1 MASRKL
7 ARGRVEQALAEDQQR
22 HAALVR
28 AAGEQRTR
36 ALLED
41 SARDL
46 ERRLRVAEGLR
57 APSGE
62 LARHEFTLAQLRA
75 TLAQVRSVLK
85 QRTLPGLKG
94 ILVDGTAQAADGAA
108 QATVAHLARA
118 DAAFRGVGTQP
129 LALDEARLLDR
140 AAMGAHSSLLHR
152 LSSGGTTAP
161 GADSEEHHA
170 KAGILARYGAST
182 IEHFERVLQLGVLQ
196 RKSWRDMRDD
206 LRKKSPFL
214 MGKPAWWAQRIVR
227 TELMGAAGRGAWEA
241 SRLRRRAAWRRRE
254 DHQFGVR
261 RPHGL
266 FSGGVARNRGRGAGS
281 VSTEVSGCNR
291 ARAYGTWPRL
301 HRNPESPSAW

>member
-1 MASRKL
+1 M
-7 ARGRVEQALAEDQQR
+7 
-22 HAALVR
+22 
-28 AAGEQRTR
+28 
-36 ALLED
+36 
-41 SARDL
+41 
-46 ERRLRVAEGLR
+46 
-57 APSGE
+57 
-62 LARHEFTLAQLRA
+62 
-75 TLAQVRSVLK
+75 RSVLK

-241 SRLRRRAAWRRRE
+241 SREADEQLGDVVKIISSVFDDRTGCLVGASRVTAGVVRAVFRRRYQGAI
-254 DHQFGVR
+254 VR
-261 RPHGL
+261 VRTE
-266 FSGGVARNRGRGAGS
+266 RGRDLPQPQITQCLVGKAGFARTCS
-281 VSTEVSGCNR
+281 
-291 ARAYGTWPRL
+291 ARAITLSATVGMSTRVRL
-301 HRNPESPSAW
+301 EMST